1 MEYNAIK
8 TESVYEE
15 IEKRSKF
22 ISYSLIINN
31 VAEAQEKLQ
40 KIKNIHHNAK
50 HHVYAYV
57 IEEGLNE
64 KCSDDGEPSGTGG
77 IPIINAIKSF
87 NLRNVMVVIVRYF
100 GGILLGTGGLRRMY
114 SSGAINVLNKSEFV
128 KMSLCKEFY
137 LECSYSEYGQISN
150 IISDFDGKIRKLDY
164 NNKVNLTF
172 FIKDEFK
179 DSIAKKIKNIMR
191 GDCNLKIISESYQ
204 KLD

>member
-22 ISYSLIINN
+22 ISYSFVIDNIT
-31 VAEAQEKLQ
+31 EAQEKLQ
-40 KIKNIHHNAK
+40 KIKNIHHSAK

-77 IPIINAIKSF
+77 IPIMNAIKSF

-114 SSGAINVLNKSEFV
+114 SSGAINVLNKSELV
-128 KMSLCKEFY
+128 KMNLCKEFS
-137 LECSYSEYGQISN
+137 LECSYSDYGQISN
-150 IISDFDGKIRKLDY
+150 IISDFDGKIQKLDY
-164 NNKVNLTF
+164 NDKVNLIF
-172 FIKDEFK
+172 FIRDEFK
-179 DSIAKKIKNIMR
+179 DSIEKKIKNIMR
-191 GDCNLKIISESYQ
+191 GNCNLKIISESYQ
-204 KLD
+204 RLN

>member
-1 MEYNAIK
+1 MEYSTIK

-22 ISYSLIINN
+22 ISYSFIIDN
-31 VAEAQEKLQ
+31 ATEAQEKLQ

-57 IEEGLNE
+57 LEEGLNE

-87 NLRNVMVVIVRYF
+87 NLRNVMVVVVRYF
-100 GGILLGTGGLRRMY
+100 GGTLLGTGGLRRMY
-114 SSGAINVLNKSEFV
+114 SSGAMNVLNKSEFV
-128 KMSLCKEFY
+128 KMNLCKELF

-164 NNKVNLTF
+164 NDKVNLNF

-179 DSIAKKIKNIMR
+179 DSITKKIKNIMR

-204 KLD
+204 KID